1 MHCRLKP
8 RLNRSMKPTSWLFP
22 EPCDGLGRH
31 GFTFI
36 DVGAGPSSA
45 SSTLA
50 TGPFVHLGSWCLSSD
65 AGDCVP
71 LTQAPPR
78 QVYPWL
84 DRPNQVVPHLSVG
97 WHRQAARLPAE
108 LGIPTGDTRSGTDPH
123 PWAPAPPH
131 LPVGL
136 SPVPEMDGVSGPRG
150 SAASR
155 GSPPTQSV
163 HLRVFHVAHL
173 PVHIVDR
180 HRHPHPPYRSA
191 SVAEVSGTGG
201 ESVPSATSHNRT
213 VPSRLPLARVRPS
226 GLKATLV
233 TQSA

>member
-71 LTQAPPR
+71 LTQAPRVRCIRGLTVPTNPPTKSSPTSPLGSIVRRPGSLPR
-78 QVYPWL
+78 SVFPL
-84 DRPNQVVPHLSVG
+84 ETRAAERTRIHGPRPRPTYRLGSPLSRKWTV
-97 WHRQAARLPAE
+97 
-108 LGIPTGDTRSGTDPH
+108 
-123 PWAPAPPH
+123 
-131 LPVGL
+131 
-136 SPVPEMDGVSGPRG
+136 SPGPRG

-155 GSPPTQSV
+155 GSPQPSPSTFVFSTLHISLCISLTVTVIPILPTV
-163 HLRVFHVAHL
+163 
-173 PVHIVDR
+173 
-180 HRHPHPPYRSA
+180 RHPLRKFPGPGANPSPRPHPT
-191 SVAEVSGTGG
+191 TG
-201 ESVPSATSHNRT
+201 RC
-213 VPSRLPLARVRPS
+213 RPDCRWPGS
-226 GLKATLV
+226 DR
-233 TQSA
+233 QD